1 MDWTRAR
8 KSVSDHPVSGRI
20 GGRSVEVSRT
30 VDGYRCTNP
39 LGMWKHCL
47 GKKRDLAKSRER
59 ITLHKMSLKAT
70 KIKESMENDEGEIV
84 IFKFGTF

>member
-1 MDWTRAR
+1 
-8 KSVSDHPVSGRI
+8 
-20 GGRSVEVSRT
+20 
-30 VDGYRCTNP
+30 
-39 LGMWKHCL
+39 MWKHCL